1 MSRLSIAA
9 TVFALAIAT
18 SAQAAEPISLR
29 DMGSFHVGRRLVA
42 HLAIWISPGGHDER
56 MALTPR
62 VPAFA
67 GTTWQC
73 ERAA

>member
-1 MSRLSIAA
+1 
-9 TVFALAIAT
+9 
-18 SAQAAEPISLR
+18 
-29 DMGSFHVGRRLVA
+29 MGSFHVGRRLVA
-42 HLAIWISPGGHDER
+42 HLAIWISPGGHHER
-56 MALTPR
+56 MALTLG